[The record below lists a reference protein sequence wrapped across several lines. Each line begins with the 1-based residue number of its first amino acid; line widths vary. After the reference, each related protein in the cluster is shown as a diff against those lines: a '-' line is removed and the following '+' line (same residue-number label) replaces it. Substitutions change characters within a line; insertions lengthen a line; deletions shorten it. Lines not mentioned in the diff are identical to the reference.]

1 MARNRKHQTAAI
13 RFVPALKAVLL
24 CLVVGGAAVGYVW
37 QKNEIHDQGRQI
49 REREIKLEKLRE
61 ANGKLHRQ
69 LMTLRSPQMLE
80 RRIKELN
87 LGLVQPAP
95 SQLWRI
101 VETPVETTPPSLPSP
116 SPSLY
121 AARPAGKEFLNK

>member
-1 MARNRKHQTAAI
+1 MAKNRKHQTAAV
-13 RFVPALKAVLL
+13 RFVPALQAALVCLL
-24 CLVVGGAAVGYVW
+24 IGGSAVGYVW
-37 QKNEIHDQGRQI
+37 QKNQIHDLGRQI
-49 REREIKLEKLRE
+49 RESEIKLEKLRE
-61 ANGKLHRQ
+61 GNGKLSRQ

-95 SQLWRI
+95 SQMLRI
-101 VETPVETTPPSLPSP
+101 VEMPVETAAPSSP

-121 AARPAGKEFLNK
+121 AARPTGGNLVNK